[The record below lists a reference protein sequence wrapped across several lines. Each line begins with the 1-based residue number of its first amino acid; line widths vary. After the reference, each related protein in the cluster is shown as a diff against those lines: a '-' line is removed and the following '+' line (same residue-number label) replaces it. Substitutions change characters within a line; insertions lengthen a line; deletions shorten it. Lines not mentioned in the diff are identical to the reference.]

1 MPLTLVVAART
12 VNAGVVVAVA
22 TVSAAVELETVV
34 TVPVVGVVHARPVD
48 WALLA
53 VNTLPLVPTVRLAS
67 VVAALAAIMSPL
79 VYEARLV
86 PPRAT
91 ARVPLVR
98 LVALRHSVLTSS
110 IAACTLL
117 LPTSGVD
124 AKLTCDAAI
133 APAPADTSISTND
146 GLVVL

>member
-1 MPLTLVVAART
+1 MRFAR
-12 VNAGVVVAVA
+12 
-22 TVSAAVELETVV
+22 
-34 TVPVVGVVHARPVD
+34 
-48 WALLA
+48 
-53 VNTLPLVPTVRLAS
+53 
-67 VVAALAAIMSPL
+67 VVAALAAMMSPL

-91 ARVPLVR
+91 ARVPLVM

-110 IAACTLL
+110 IAVCTLL
-117 LPTSGVD
+117 LPISPAA

-133 APAPADTSISTND
+133 APAPADTSISTHP